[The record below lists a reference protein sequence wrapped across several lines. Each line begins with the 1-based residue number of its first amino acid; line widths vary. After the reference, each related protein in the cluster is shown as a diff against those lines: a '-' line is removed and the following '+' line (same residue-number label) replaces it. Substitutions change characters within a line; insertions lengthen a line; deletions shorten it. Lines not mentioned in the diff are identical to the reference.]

1 MNIINDIQTLLGIT
15 KMEITAVFV
24 IFCFFLFGVFLDN
37 LNYNQKELK
46 THLIFKKLD
55 SLALANQ
62 STFIGNDNFGNSYPP
77 IAEKD
82 TIVEK
87 EHDFTPKNQN
97 NEVLLSGKKIN
108 INSASKIELM
118 KLPGVGEK
126 TAIKIIEYREQNKF
140 QIIEDIMNVKGI
152 GIKKFEKLK
161 DYIDVK

>member
-1 MNIINDIQTLLGIT
+1 MKIINDIQTLLGIT

-24 IFCFFLFGVFLDN
+24 IFSFFGIGLFLDN
-37 LNYNQKELK
+37 LNYNQNEIKSQ
-46 THLIFKKLD
+46 LIFKKLD
-55 SLALANQ
+55 SLTLANQ
-62 STFIGNDNFGNSYPP
+62 TTFIGTDNFGNGYPSL
-77 IAEKD
+77 ASKD

-87 EHDFTPKNQN
+87 EFRFTLKKQN
-97 NEVLLSGKKIN
+97 KEVLLSGKKVN

-140 QIIEDIMNVKGI
+140 QKIEDIMNVKGI